1 MPLTPK
7 EMVKFLKENGFE
19 IVSQRGSHCKMKNL
33 VTGRQT
39 VVPMH
44 NKDLAKGTERVILI
58 RLV

>member
-19 IVSQRGSHCKMKNL
+19 IVSQRGSHCKMKNP

-44 NKDLAKGTERVILI
+44 NKDLAKGIERVILI